1 MKAGVTVWRYL
12 IFFLQRILWLFW
24 GLCFL
29 ETICKSFFLSL
40 WSPTIFF
47 PFSRC
52 LFFFSFWEVT
62 SCAEFSLVG
71 CLASRQIDVFYN
83 VRENFSFFIV
93 FVRIIGFHLIS
104 FRSCIGRVC
113 TVLQVNTVM
122 SQLGL
127 YHASLVSIPQLSCTI
142 SICNRQVDLV
152 HMVKY

>member
-93 FVRIIGFHLIS
+93 FVRIIGFHLPKLHRKS
-104 FRSCIGRVC
+104 VYGFAGKHSDVTTWSLSCILGVDSAA
-113 TVLQVNTVM
+113 VLYNIN
-122 SQLGL
+122 L
-127 YHASLVSIPQLSCTI
+127 
-142 SICNRQVDLV
+142 
-152 HMVKY
+152 